1 MEILRDQ
8 DAPWGRTRTEYA
20 RLMKV
25 QAVARMKV
33 RREPIVARIVPRK
46 PKREVR
52 ELGGMAG
59 ELGIRAYTVRKAW
72 IGQDGYLKTIVIS
85 LPFMSIQDGEQ

>member
-1 MEILRDQ
+1 MEILTDQ

-20 RLMKV
+20 RQMK
-25 QAVARMKV
+25 AVVRMKV
-33 RREPIVARIVPRK
+33 RREPIVARIVKRK
-46 PKREVR
+46 PKVVVR
-52 ELGGMAG
+52 ELGGLAG

-72 IGQDGYLKTIVIS
+72 IGQGGYLKTIGIS